1 MTAKTYKTW
10 RMRMRVVRWGI
21 GTVEHPEMVEAT
33 ATNAWDAERIAVA
46 KIRASYGDDFR
57 DAYAVAKRRVK
68 TG

>member
-10 RMRMRVVRWGI
+10 RMRMRVVCWGV

-46 KIRASYGDDFR
+46 KVRGSYGENFR
-57 DAYAVAKRRVK
+57 SAYAVTKRRVK